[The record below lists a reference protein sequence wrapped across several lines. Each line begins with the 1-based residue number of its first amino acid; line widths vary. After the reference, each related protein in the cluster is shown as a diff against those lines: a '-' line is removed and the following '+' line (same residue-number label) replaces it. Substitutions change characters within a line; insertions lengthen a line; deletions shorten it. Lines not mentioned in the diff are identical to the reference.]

1 MEDGR
6 PNPGKGEIFAQVAQ
20 SGGAAPHSQT
30 TREEERRPEEGVTL
44 FIREF

>member
-20 SGGAAPHSQT
+20 SGGAAQPDD
-30 TREEERRPEEGVTL
+30 EGGGAEAGGGSHP
-44 FIREF
+44 IYP